1 MRSTRASWWRGQ
13 DLNLRPSGYE
23 PDELPDCSTPQQG
36 TTIMGFWRFLCN
48 LRYPKE
54 LIPSPPGRRGVKRR
68 PFFCAKRRMR
78 VRVRVRLHSVVG
90 CRHFARAYPHPP
102 LRGTLS
108 RRERDLVWLFPSPS
122 GRRGVKRR
130 PFFCAKRRMRVRVRV
145 RLHSVVR
152 CRHLA
157 SAYPHPPLRGT
168 LSRRERGRSANA
180 PPVHGGIF
188 GRPPRGSVAQ
198 SLSSCHSG
206 AARAVCGQNP
216 ESVCGSDETDSGFR
230 HRWSWRRPRNDDVSW
245 DAPRSTVL
253 NIDTKQDGT

>member
-78 VRVRVRLHSVVG
+78 VRVRVRLHSVVR
-90 CRHFARAYPHPP
+90 CRHLASAYPHPP

-122 GRRGVKRR
+122 GRRWREAPDEG
-130 PFFCAKRRMRVRVRV
+130 
-145 RLHSVVR
+145 S
-152 CRHLA
+152 
-157 SAYPHPPLRGT
+157 GT
-168 LSRRERGRSANA
+168 RAAAL
-180 PPVHGGIF
+180 HGGL
-188 GRPPRGSVAQ
+188 Q
-198 SLSSCHSG
+198 TL
-206 AARAVCGQNP
+206 RACVPSPAPAGHPLP
-216 ESVCGSDETDSGFR
+216 EGEG
-230 HRWSWRRPRNDDVSW
+230 
-245 DAPRSTVL
+245 
-253 NIDTKQDGT
+253 K